1 MVDCKLSL
9 CSVMNGKLRMTKNKI
24 NRKEIIFPERR
35 MRAVSG
41 TQRDGGMAE
50 GTDRKATH

>member
-1 MVDCKLSL
+1 MQCNEWKTQDDK
-9 CSVMNGKLRMTKNKI
+9 KQNKI

-50 GTDRKATH
+50 GTDKQKGCSLNRSK

>member
-1 MVDCKLSL
+1 
-9 CSVMNGKLRMTKNKI
+9 MNGKLTITKKQNKI

-50 GTDRKATH
+50 GMDKQKGYSLKRSK